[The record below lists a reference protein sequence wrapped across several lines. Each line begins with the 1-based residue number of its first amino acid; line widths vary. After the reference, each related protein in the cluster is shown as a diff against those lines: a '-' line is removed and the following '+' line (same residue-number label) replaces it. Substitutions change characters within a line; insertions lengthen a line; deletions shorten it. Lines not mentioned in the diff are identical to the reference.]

1 VANPLLPTPHDTAV
15 AGNATFLLMT
25 DATTGGNTFTFRLT
39 NLVISNTNPSAGG
52 DDQIDVA
59 HLGQTTGELAARLK
73 RPLVVPADDGSSGRQ
88 LTFDYVGKT
97 ILFDGAEGT
106 YKITVA
112 GVTLLGGNGTNSIYT
127 VQSST
132 LTLAT
137 NDVIRGQAT
146 LTLTR

>member
-1 VANPLLPTPHDTAV
+1 VSLPTPHDTAV
-15 AGNATFLLMT
+15 AGNATVLLISN
-25 DATTGGNTFTFRLT
+25 ATTGGSTFTFRMT
-39 NLVISNTNPSAGG
+39 NLVISNTNPSAGA

-88 LTFDYVGKT
+88 VTFDYVGNT
-97 ILFDGAEGT
+97 LLFDGQVGT
-106 YKITVA
+106 YKVTVA
-112 GVTLLGGNGTNSIYT
+112 GANLIGGSTASFYT